1 MATVHNPPH
10 NSPRNPPH
18 DPDAWP
24 RRVRLGDHTA
34 WRPDWTSCRPVLWW
48 YLTFD
53 HLPAV
58 AEHAS
63 RAAARL
69 RPLPHVD
76 VPPTE
81 WLHLTMC
88 EVGFRH
94 QLDSTDLD
102 EGIAA
107 AREALRG
114 TAPVDLRLG
123 PVNSLDDAVVLE
135 ARPLDELRGLRA
147 TVRGAMAEAGIDR
160 VQRDEDQFWPHVTI
174 GYLNAA
180 ADHQALMD
188 EVGSHAR
195 VVAGSTVPVTA
206 DRLELVEVT
215 RADRHYR
222 WRTIASVELGRQLA
236 GRH

>member
-1 MATVHNPPH
+1 MATGHNKQLQT
-10 NSPRNPPH
+10 
-18 DPDAWP
+18 WP
-24 RRVRLGDHTA
+24 RRGRLGDHTT
-34 WRPDWTSCRPVLWW
+34 WRPDWTSCRPLLWW

-63 RAAARL
+63 RTAEAL

-76 VPPTE
+76 VPPSE

-88 EVGFRH
+88 EVGFRG
-94 QLDSTDLD
+94 QVD
-102 EGIAA
+102 EHGLEAGVSA
-107 AREALRG
+107 VREALQDA
-114 TAPVDLRLG
+114 APVDLRLG

-135 ARPLDELRGLRA
+135 ARPLDALRGLRA
-147 TVRGAMAEAGIDR
+147 TVRGAMAQAGIDP
-160 VQRDEDQFWPHVTI
+160 VQRDEAQFWPHVTI

-180 ADHQALMD
+180 TDHQALMD
-188 EVGSHAR
+188 AVGSR
-195 VVAGSTVPVTA
+195 GTTTTSVRA

-222 WRTIASVELGRQLA
+222 WRTLESVRLGRALVP
-236 GRH
+236 RR